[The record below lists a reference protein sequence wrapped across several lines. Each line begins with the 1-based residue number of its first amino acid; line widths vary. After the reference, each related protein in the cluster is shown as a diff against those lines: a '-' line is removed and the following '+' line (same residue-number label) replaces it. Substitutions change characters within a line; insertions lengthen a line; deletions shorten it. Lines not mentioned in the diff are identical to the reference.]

1 MSSTFAICNAPL
13 PADYQAAKREVEQLA
28 EQPEPDR
35 AAFDRL
41 VDRLTAR
48 YPWIC
53 DLPDDDDSGPWCSGP
68 LRQKQY
74 TRATVFGLVHSRLD
88 EVLPFVIETATGLS
102 FTVLDWQ
109 RGEVHQPA
117 S

>member
-1 MSSTFAICNAPL
+1 MSYTFAICNAPL
-13 PADYQAAKREVEQLA
+13 PTDYKAAKREVEQLV

-41 VDRLTAR
+41 VDQLTAR
-48 YPWIC
+48 YPCIY
-53 DLPDDDDSGPWCSGP
+53 DLPDVDSGLWCSGP
-68 LRQKQY
+68 LRQKQF
-74 TRATVFGLVHSRLD
+74 TRATVFGLVHSRVD
-88 EVLPFVIETATGLS
+88 EVLPFVLETATALG

-109 RGEVHQPA
+109 TGKVHRPA